1 MTKFKVQINSKVQ
14 MLQFRVSALIT
25 INPERVELQD
35 FELWHSFD
43 IWILNFDISI
53 YSFIAS
59 IASMI

>member
-1 MTKFKVQINSKVQ
+1 MAKFKVQINSKVQ